1 MLHRYRESLTHE
13 RTALGNRIRGYLRE
27 VGLFLVQ
34 GLSQES
40 IYVAWL
46 LATRIYQRRQRLS
59 GFCNNKEAI
68 LYGASSQGKAKTSGS
83 ITDETKL
90 GAVRIFLCWH

>member
-1 MLHRYRESLTHE
+1 MDLSVEDA
-13 RTALGNRIRGYLRE
+13 TAWSEAIFGS
-27 VGLFLVQ
+27 VDLVR
-34 GLSQES
+34 
-40 IYVAWL
+40 VAWL

-68 LYGASSQGKAKTSGS
+68 LCGASSQGRPKTSGS

-90 GAVRIFLCWH
+90 GVVRIFLCWH